1 MAPAAV
7 NSIVTS
13 RLPSPDSRIPIPESR
28 LPPAIFLMG
37 PTASGKT
44 TLAVELVRC
53 LPLEIISVDSAMVY
67 RGMDIG
73 TAKPDAETL
82 SIAPHRLIDILD
94 PAQAY
99 SAARFRAD
107 ALREMAEI
115 TARGKVPLLVG
126 GTMLYFR
133 ALTQGLSALPA
144 ADLAVRARIDA
155 QAIERGWPFLHAHL
169 GEVDPFAAARIHPND
184 PQRVQRALEV
194 YEITGRSMTELC
206 ARPRSEILQY
216 SINRLVL
223 MPDNREKLRAR
234 ITERF
239 YGMLSK
245 GLVDEVETLRR
256 RDDLHLGLPALRAV
270 GYRQIW
276 QYLDGAISYPDMVIA
291 ARTASHKLAKR
302 QMTWLRA
309 ERDASMFDAEAQS
322 LARIVSAIESQLV

>member
-1 MAPAAV
+1 MGLG
-7 NSIVTS
+7 S
-13 RLPSPDSRIPIPESR
+13 RLPA
-28 LPPAIFLMG
+28 AIFLMG

-44 TLAVELVRC
+44 GLAVELVQR

-73 TAKPDAETL
+73 TAKPDADTL

-94 PAQAY
+94 PEMTY
-99 SAARFRAD
+99 SAARFRTD

-133 ALTQGLSALPA
+133 ALYEGLSALPEA
-144 ADLAVRARIDA
+144 NLAVRARIDA
-155 QAIERGWPFLHAHL
+155 QAAERGWASLHARL
-169 GEVDPFAAARIHPND
+169 SEVDPLAAARIHPND
-184 PQRVQRALEV
+184 PQRVQRALEI
-194 YEITGRSMTELC
+194 YELAGQPMTDLC

-216 SINRLVL
+216 SINRLIL

-239 YGMLSK
+239 DGMLSK
-245 GLVDEVETLRR
+245 GLMDEVAGLHR
-256 RDDLHLGLPALRAV
+256 RDELHPGLPALRAV

-276 QYLDGAISYPDMVIA
+276 QYLDGAISYRDMVIA
-291 ARTASHKLAKR
+291 ARTAGHRLAKR
-302 QMTWLRA
+302 QLTWLRA
-309 ERDASMFDAEAQS
+309 EPNARRFDPEDRS
-322 LARIVSAIESQLV
+322 PARIVAAIDSQLV